1 MPGLGTVINVAAILL
16 GGLGGLLF
24 GRLISEGCQETLTRV
39 CGVCVIFIG
48 MGGALSGMLSVE
60 GGTLSSGRSLL
71 LAASLANAWYAQ
83 KITDLGELLDLETGI
98 ERFGGWLKIKTGSA
112 GDRRFVEG
120 FVTASLTVCIGAMAI
135 IGAIQDGIFGDISI
149 LAAKAV
155 LDCVIV
161 MIMTC
166 SLGKGCIFSALPV
179 AAFQGTI
186 NVLARL
192 IRPLMTDAAL
202 GNLSMVGSVLI
213 FCVGVNLVWEKRVR
227 VANLLPALVISAGLA
242 FTPLAL

>member
-71 LAASLANAWYAQ
+71 LAASLVPGAF
-83 KITDLGELLDLETGI
+83 LGELLDLETGI

-186 NVLARL
+186 TVLARL

-202 GNLSMVGSVLI
+202 GNLSLVGSVLI